1 MENTKLSNKIL
12 SKIDDKLNMED
23 FTNIYKIWDK
33 I

>member
-1 MENTKLSNKIL
+1 MQNSELLNEIL
-12 SKIDDKLNMED
+12 SKIDDKFNMED